1 MMCRALLATSLVAG
15 AATAAYADPP
25 RGGMTGGGMVGGGPA
40 TSERFTGTG
49 AGFALA
55 GHLGWLAAATD
66 GRFGAEA
73 QLIGSQTWYGGRAHV
88 DGVLLGALRLY
99 PVPRFAITFGLG
111 VTAAENETDSFVAG
125 GAAFAASAALELKR
139 WRRSALSAQL
149 LAYGGRFDDGDA
161 GHLLIGI
168 GIDAFGLS
176 TPPR

>member
-1 MMCRALLATSLVAG
+1 MMRRAIGATLALAS
-15 AATAAYADPP
+15 AATAAHADQR
-25 RGGMTGGGMVGGGPA
+25 RGGMTGGGMVGVGPA

-55 GHLGWLAAATD
+55 GHLGWLAAASD

-73 QLIGSQTWYGGRAHV
+73 QLIGSQTWLGGRTHV
-88 DGVLLGALRLY
+88 DGVLLGALRAY
-99 PVPRFAITFGLG
+99 PVPRLAITFGLG

-125 GAAFAASAALELKR
+125 GAAFAASVAVELKR
-139 WRRSALSAQL
+139 WRRAALSVQL
-149 LAYGGRFDDGDA
+149 LGYGGRFDDGDA
-161 GHLLIGI
+161 GHLIVGV

>member
-1 MMCRALLATSLVAG
+1 MFGRALVASVLVAS
-15 AATAAYADPP
+15 AATAAHADQR
-25 RGGMTGGGMVGGGPA
+25 RGGMTGGAMVGGGPA

-99 PVPRFAITFGLG
+99 PVARLAITFGLG
-111 VTAAENETDSFVAG
+111 VTAAENETESFVAG
-125 GAAFAASAALELKR
+125 GAAFAASVGVELKR
-139 WRRSALSAQL
+139 WRRSALSVQL
-149 LAYGGRFDDGDA
+149 LGYGGRFDDGDA
-161 GHLLIGI
+161 GHLLVGI